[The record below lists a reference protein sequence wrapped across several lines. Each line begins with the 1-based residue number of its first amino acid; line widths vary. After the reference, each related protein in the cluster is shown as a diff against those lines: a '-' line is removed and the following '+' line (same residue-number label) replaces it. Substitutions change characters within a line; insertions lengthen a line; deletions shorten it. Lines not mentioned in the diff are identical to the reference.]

1 MIIHEESFMTVITT
15 IKSKEE
21 DAMLVQLSKD
31 PLRLFDN
38 VWSGSQQPSAPAFK
52 VDISED
58 EAGFHL
64 DAELPGIARENIS
77 LNVEDDVLTIK
88 AERKAEAEENTKN
101 YHRVERSTGSF
112 SRSFN
117 VGEMIDQEGINATF
131 NDGLLHVTLP
141 KSAPVKKK
149 KEISIS

>member
-1 MIIHEESFMTVITT
+1 MTVITT
-15 IKSKEE
+15 IKSEEE

-31 PLRLFDN
+31 PLKLFDN
-38 VWSGSQQPSAPAFK
+38 IWSGAQQPSAPAFK